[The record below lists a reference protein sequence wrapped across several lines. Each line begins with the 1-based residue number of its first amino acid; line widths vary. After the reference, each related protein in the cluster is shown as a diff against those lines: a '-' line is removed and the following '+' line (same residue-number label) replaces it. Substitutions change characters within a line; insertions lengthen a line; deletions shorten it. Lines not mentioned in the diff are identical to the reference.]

1 MSEPNWRELGDPW
14 ADRLP
19 PEPRSEVSFR
29 HAHRLAQTRRMSP
42 ADPVIAWIGDVAVIH
57 GERDDSEMCL
67 CGAPDY
73 LTCPDWIAGNGTV
86 SSLTFQATPQQ
97 DDMRCTCGHREEDH
111 AGGNCLQGGLLD
123 ACDCYGFQPWIDR

>member
-19 PEPRSEVSFR
+19 PRPRTKPV
-29 HAHRLAQTRRMSP
+29 
-42 ADPVIAWIGDVAVIH
+42 DPVIAWVGDVAVIH

-73 LTCPDWIAGNGTV
+73 LTCPDWIAEMSISV
-86 SSLTFQATPQQ
+86 V
-97 DDMRCTCGHREEDH
+97 
-111 AGGNCLQGGLLD
+111 
-123 ACDCYGFQPWIDR
+123 DCASTSADGFI

>member
-19 PEPRSEVSFR
+19 PPPRSEVSFR

-42 ADPVIAWIGDVAVIH
+42 VD
-57 GERDDSEMCL
+57 
-67 CGAPDY
+67 
-73 LTCPDWIAGNGTV
+73 
-86 SSLTFQATPQQ
+86 PQQ

>member
-19 PEPRSEVSFR
+19 PRPRTKPV
-29 HAHRLAQTRRMSP
+29 
-42 ADPVIAWIGDVAVIH
+42 DPVIAWVGDVAVIH

-86 SSLTFQATPQQ
+86 SSLTFTSAT
-97 DDMRCTCGHREEDH
+97 CYYSLGHRNRH
-111 AGGNCLQGGLLD
+111 Q
-123 ACDCYGFQPWIDR
+123 CDCVCVRPAGHNGPHQCSAEAVQP